1 MPVVAATELG
11 AFFLIQ
17 FWTEYFG
24 THLPVRR
31 IDPLA
36 LVTRTVLKN
45 LNSRL
50 FFLSVLQFLKKLLG
64 EAKIAE
70 RSFASKS
77 KIEISTGSFAHPL

>member
-50 FFLSVLQFLKKLLG
+50 VLSNSEVFNITPVG
-64 EAKIAE
+64 
-70 RSFASKS
+70 
-77 KIEISTGSFAHPL
+77 